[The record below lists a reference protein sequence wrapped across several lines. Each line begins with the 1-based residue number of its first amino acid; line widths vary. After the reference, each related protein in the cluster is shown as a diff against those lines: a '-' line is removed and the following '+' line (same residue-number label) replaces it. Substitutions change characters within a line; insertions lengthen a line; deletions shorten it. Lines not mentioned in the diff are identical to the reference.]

1 MIAKNLRDCAIFLE
15 LLAAQPDFFRKGI
28 EKVQSSPVRVKCHA
42 HNIRLSYKNWKQ
54 TFPVKGRYRSMHFT
68 MAQKAD

>member
-28 EKVQSSPVRVKCHA
+28 EKVQSSPKLTELIAR
-42 HNIRLSYKNWKQ
+42 
-54 TFPVKGRYRSMHFT
+54 
-68 MAQKAD
+68 